1 MHLWEE
7 AKKSTMYMQNID
19 PYKVIE
25 KKTLEEIFSGEK
37 SEVSH
42 LRIFGYPVFVHV
54 PREKRTK
61 LDPSGKNGIFLVTV
75 THRRHTRYI
84 FLVTREL
91 ILDEMSPSMRMQ
103 LSTNQNRTMQNRFM
117 RRRMKLLEL

>member
-7 AKKSTMYMQNID
+7 AKKSTVYMQNID

-61 LDPSGKNGIFLVTV
+61 LDPSGKNGIFFGYSDTSKAYQI
-75 THRRHTRYI
+75 YI
-84 FLVTREL
+84 
-91 ILDEMSPSMRMQ
+91 PSHQRVDI
-103 LSTNQNRTMQNRFM
+103 S
-117 RRRMKLLEL
+117 